1 MNLDWSVDSL
11 VARGE
16 VHATWAYALRPVEP
30 TLMALATQLESVP
43 FLPAAK
49 DVFRALRYPLPDV
62 RVVIVGQDPY
72 PTPGHAVGLAF
83 STHPDVR
90 PLPRSL
96 INILTEL
103 ASDIDGSPPT
113 TGDLSLWSERGV
125 LLLNRTL
132 TVAPGKPLTHADL
145 GWAHVTDAALE
156 ALQQRNSPLV
166 AIAWGREA
174 ARATARFAGNQHIR
188 VIESAHPSP
197 LSASRGFFGSRPFSR
212 ANEHLSQLG
221 ADPIDWSIP

>member
-16 VHATWAYALRPVEP
+16 VHATWADALRPVQP
-30 TLMALATQLESVP
+30 TLMELATQLESVP

-49 DVFRALRYPLPDV
+49 DVFRALRCPLPDV

-83 STHPDVR
+83 STHPDVS

-96 INILTEL
+96 RNILTEL
-103 ASDIDGSPPT
+103 SADMGGSAPT
-113 TGDLSLWSERGV
+113 SGDLSLWSERGV
-125 LLLNRTL
+125 LLLNRML
-132 TVAPGKPLTHADL
+132 TVAPGEPLTHADL
-145 GWAHVTDAALE
+145 GWAHVTDAILE

-166 AIAWGREA
+166 ALAWGREA

-197 LSASRGFFGSRPFSR
+197 LSATRGFIGSRPFSR
-212 ANEHLSQLG
+212 ANEILMQLG
-221 ADPIDWSIP
+221 ANPIDWTLP